1 MKDVQRNR
9 LIQIYY
15 IMAKPH
21 GYTDIR
27 TMFIIAA
34 NIVKILAAIL
44 IMPNTAAPISVSPR
58 FLFEMPISQ
67 SKYVSDTKIIISWQ
81 GQ

>member
-1 MKDVQRNR
+1 MKDVQQNR

-21 GYTDIR
+21 GYTNICN
-27 TMFIIAA
+27 MFIIAA

-44 IMPNTAAPISVSPR
+44 IMPNTAIRIRITSLS
-58 FLFEMPISQ
+58 F
-67 SKYVSDTKIIISWQ
+67 
-81 GQ
+81 